1 MQLLSIIFF
10 LFICLIIF
18 GMWAEIVE
26 RKELLRQYTKSKTLL
41 RENPD
46 DRRRR
51 EAFLDDARA
60 YYKNKNP
67 GAENEMKNEM
77 IVSNELNA
85 LTINQVN
92 QFIRAE
98 SMTNVNN
105 NYSIVRPEEEDDSV
119 DRIERKILNI
129 CAAKEL
135 GASIVDIIT
144 ETRAP
149 RTKILPVLEQLQKDH
164 LIIVDNSND
173 GTVVY
178 KLY

>member
-1 MQLLSIIFF
+1 MIFF
-10 LFICLIIF
+10 LFICLVGFLI
-18 GMWAEIVE
+18 WAMVVHQQ
-26 RKELLRQYTKSKTLL
+26 KLLEQYTRSKTLL

-46 DRRRR
+46 DFRRR
-51 EAFLDDARA
+51 EAFLEDARA
-60 YYKNKNP
+60 YYKVKNP
-67 GAENEMKNEM
+67 GAANEMKNEM

-85 LTINQVN
+85 LTITQVN
-92 QFIRAE
+92 QLVRAG
-98 SMTNVNN
+98 SITNVSN
-105 NYSIVRPEEEDDSV
+105 NYHIARSEEEDDSI

-129 CAAKEL
+129 CAAREV

-149 RTKILPVLEQLQKDH
+149 RIKILPVLEQLQKDQ
-164 LIIVDNSND
+164 LIIVDNNND

>member
-1 MQLLSIIFF
+1 MSVQYQKLL
-10 LFICLIIF
+10 
-18 GMWAEIVE
+18 E
-26 RKELLRQYTKSKTLL
+26 QYTKSKTLL

-46 DRRRR
+46 DFRRR
-51 EAFLDDARA
+51 EAFFEDARA
-60 YYKNKNP
+60 YYKLKNP
-67 GAENEMKNEM
+67 GAANEMKNEM

-85 LTINQVN
+85 LTISQVN
-92 QFIRAE
+92 QLVKAGSI
-98 SMTNVNN
+98 TNVSN
-105 NYSIVRPEEEDDSV
+105 NYHIARSEEDDDSV

-129 CAAKEL
+129 CAAKEA

-149 RTKILPVLEQLQKDH
+149 RMKILPVLEQLQKDQ
-164 LIIVDNSND
+164 LILVDNNND